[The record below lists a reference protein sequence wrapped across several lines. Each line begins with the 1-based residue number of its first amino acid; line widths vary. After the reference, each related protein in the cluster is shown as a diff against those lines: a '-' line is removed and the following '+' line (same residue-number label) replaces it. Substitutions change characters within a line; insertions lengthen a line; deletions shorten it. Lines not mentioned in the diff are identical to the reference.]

1 MADWLFQK
9 KRISLPA
16 ADYGLDEDGWIDVRT
31 RVTARDYDR
40 MSAGGSQL
48 GYLSDFV
55 LGWQL
60 KVEGQEIPF
69 DKDTVLDLPLEM
81 LTAAAEA
88 ITASPLVAKALGL
101 NSGQNGSPDSTSKSG
116 QGSGASNRPRK
127 SAKHT

>member
-9 KRISLPA
+9 KRIPLPA
-16 ADYGLDEDGWIDVRT
+16 AEYGLGEDGWIDVRT

-101 NSGQNGSPDSTSKSG
+101 NSGQNGSTGLTPSPAQAKRQPRRSG
-116 QGSGASNRPRK
+116 KQ
-127 SAKHT
+127 T